1 MTAPLNPLARIA
13 RKITAAYR
21 LLRYGPSRLERLEAM
36 LDLTVHGVATSA
48 PGPSAGDAA
57 AGRLEARVDTL
68 LEGRTMSLHQRLD
81 ELTRAVVAKAADA
94 DLQFVRESLIF
105 DLRREADWLRDRL
118 TALGGQV
125 DRLAASV
132 EASTTGGAQGEA
144 SGAPDK
150 AHSSEASALTRA
162 ALGQKPEA
170 PAASR
175 TPPSASAAEA
185 AFYPA
190 LEKHFRGTREELQ
203 ARLGVYRPWIDGAPA
218 GRIADIGC
226 GRGEWME
233 LLAQWGRDVVGV
245 DANEVLVHQGRERG
259 LAMEQGDAIAWLAA
273 QPDGSL
279 AAVTSFHVVE
289 HLPFGVLLA
298 LVDQARRV
306 LVPGGVLVLE
316 TPNPE
321 NLSVSTQSFWT
332 DPTHQRPIPPLLLE
346 FIVQH
351 AGLQVLS
358 VPRLNPPDD
367 AVLAQAA
374 DPALRAMLGQG
385 RDYAVIGRKAAA

>member
-1 MTAPLNPLARIA
+1 MTAPLNPLARIG
-13 RKITAAYR
+13 RKITSAYR

-36 LDLTVHGVATSA
+36 LDLTVQSVGAV
-48 PGPSAGDAA
+48 PPSEAA
-57 AGRLEARVDTL
+57 AGRLEARMDTL
-68 LEGRTMSLHQRLD
+68 LEGRTMTLHQRLD

-125 DRLAASV
+125 DRLAASPGAAAAL
-132 EASTTGGAQGEA
+132 ASSQEG
-144 SGAPDK
+144 
-150 AHSSEASALTRA
+150 A
-162 ALGQKPEA
+162 ALGQQRA
-170 PAASR
+170 VAASSR

-226 GRGEWME
+226 GRGEWLE
-233 LLAQWGRDVVGV
+233 LLSQWGRDVVGV

-273 QPDGSL
+273 QPDASL

-321 NLSVSTQSFWT
+321 NLAVATQSFWT

-346 FIVQH
+346 FIVLH
-351 AGLQVLS
+351 AGLQVLA

-367 AVLAQAA
+367 AVLSQAT

>member
-1 MTAPLNPLARIA
+1 MTAPLNPLARIG
-13 RKITAAYR
+13 RKIASAYR

-36 LDLTVHGVATSA
+36 LDLTVQSVGAA
-48 PGPSAGDAA
+48 PPAEAA
-57 AGRLEARVDTL
+57 AGRLEARMDTL
-68 LEGRTMSLHQRLD
+68 LEGRTMTLHQRLD

-132 EASTTGGAQGEA
+132 EASKAGGSPGTP
-144 SGAPDK
+144 SGA
-150 AHSSEASALTRA
+150 S
-162 ALGQKPEA
+162 PEA
-170 PAASR
+170 AAASR

-190 LEKHFRGTREELQ
+190 LEKHFRGTREEIQ
-203 ARLGVYRPWIDGAPA
+203 TRLAVYRPWIDGAPA
-218 GRIADIGC
+218 GRVADIGC
-226 GRGEWME
+226 GRGEWLE
-233 LLAQWGRDVVGV
+233 LLSQWGRDAVGV
-245 DANEVLVHQGRERG
+245 DANEVLVHQSRERG

-273 QPDGSL
+273 QPDASL

-321 NLSVSTQSFWT
+321 NLAVATQSFWT

-346 FIVQH
+346 FIVLH
-351 AGLQVLS
+351 AGLQVLA
-358 VPRLNPPDD
+358 VPRLNPPDG
-367 AVLAQAA
+367 AVLSQAT

-385 RDYAVIGRKAAA
+385 RDYAVIGRKASA

>member
-1 MTAPLNPLARIA
+1 MTAPLNPLARIG
-13 RKITAAYR
+13 RKIAAAYR

-36 LDLTVHGVATSA
+36 LDLTVQSVGAA
-48 PGPSAGDAA
+48 PPGEAA
-57 AGRLEARVDTL
+57 AGRLEARMDTL
-68 LEGRTMSLHQRLD
+68 LEGRTMSLHQRID

-125 DRLAASV
+125 DRLAS
-132 EASTTGGAQGEA
+132 GQLPGA
-144 SGAPDK
+144 
-150 AHSSEASALTRA
+150 A
-162 ALGQKPEA
+162 AA
-170 PAASR
+170 TPA
-175 TPPSASAAEA
+175 PPSASAAEA

-203 ARLGVYRPWIDGAPA
+203 ARLAVYRPWIDGAPA

-226 GRGEWME
+226 GRGEWLE
-233 LLAQWGRDVVGV
+233 LLTQWGRDVVGV

-259 LAMEQGDAIAWLAA
+259 LAMVQGDAIAWLAA
-273 QPDGSL
+273 QPDASL

-321 NLSVSTQSFWT
+321 NLAVATQSFWT

-346 FIVQH
+346 FIVLH
-351 AGLQVLS
+351 AGLQVLA

-367 AVLAQAA
+367 AVLSQAT

-385 RDYAVIGRKAAA
+385 RDYAVIGRKASA